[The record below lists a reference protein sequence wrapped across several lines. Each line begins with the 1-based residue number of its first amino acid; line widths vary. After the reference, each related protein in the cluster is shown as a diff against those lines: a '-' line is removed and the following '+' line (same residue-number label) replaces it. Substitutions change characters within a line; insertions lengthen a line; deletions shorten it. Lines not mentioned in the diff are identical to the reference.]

1 MKENSPNHDFDED
14 VSQDPV
20 SAIIGNYG
28 IEKSLSIL
36 VNRLDDYME
45 DEFGERTAKEEIN
58 YYLQDILSGQITK
71 KTILNHNTERLLSK
85 DLSIKKESS
94 VILSF
99 IYTATA
105 QHLIKH
111 EPQNNAWAALLEAKH
126 YLAYHAG
133 LTDPI
138 NHKKTERAQKG
149 GRKKAQN
156 ALELERLVI
165 TLLSRK
171 RPKKGWRNAY
181 DAAHNIASE
190 LSTTANESNIPIPN
204 NMEDLIHKLT
214 TLIHENKEVAKAF
227 DSPEG

>member
-14 VSQDPV
+14 ASQDPV
-20 SAIIGNYG
+20 SAIIGNDG

-45 DEFGERTAKEEIN
+45 DEFGERTAQEEIDD
-58 YYLQDILSGQITK
+58 YLQDILSGQITK
-71 KTILNHNTERLLSK
+71 KTILNYNTERLLSK

-99 IYTATA
+99 IYTAIA

-156 ALELERLVI
+156 ALDLEKLAI
-165 TLLSRK
+165 EILINNK
-171 RPKKGWRNAY
+171 PKKGWLISY
-181 DAAHNIASE
+181 DAAKSIASE
-190 LSTTANESNIPIPN
+190 LSAKAKENNIPIPSD
-204 NMEDLIHKLT
+204 MQDLIHKLII
-214 TLIHENKEVAKAF
+214 LIDENEEVSKAF
-227 DSPEG
+227 NSPKA

>member
-1 MKENSPNHDFDED
+1 MKDNSSSHDFDED
-14 VSQDPV
+14 ASQDPV
-20 SAIIGNYG
+20 SAIIENYG
-28 IEKSLSIL
+28 IEKSLNIL

-58 YYLQDILSGQITK
+58 EYLQAILIGQITK

-99 IYTATA
+99 IYTAIA
-105 QHLIKH
+105 QHLVNH
-111 EPQNNAWAALLEAKH
+111 EPQHNAWAALLEAKH

-149 GRKKAQN
+149 GRQKAQN

-165 TLLSRK
+165 TLLSKK

-181 DAAHNIASE
+181 DAANNIASE
-190 LSTTANESNIPIPN
+190 LSIIRAEKSLHLSHDNVSSPI
-204 NMEDLIHKLT
+204 
-214 TLIHENKEVAKAF
+214 TLVPCV
-227 DSPEG
+227 DSG

>member
-94 VILSF
+94 VTLSF
-99 IYTATA
+99 IYTAIA

-156 ALELERLVI
+156 ALDFEKLVI
-165 TLLSRK
+165 ILLNKK
-171 RPKKGWRNAY
+171 RPRRGWRNAY
-181 DAAHNIASE
+181 DAANDIASE
-190 LSTTANESNIPIPN
+190 LSIQANENNIPIPN
-204 NMEDLIHKLT
+204 DIKDLISKVIN
-214 TLIHENKEVAKAF
+214 LIREDEEVIKAF
-227 DSPEG
+227 DSPES